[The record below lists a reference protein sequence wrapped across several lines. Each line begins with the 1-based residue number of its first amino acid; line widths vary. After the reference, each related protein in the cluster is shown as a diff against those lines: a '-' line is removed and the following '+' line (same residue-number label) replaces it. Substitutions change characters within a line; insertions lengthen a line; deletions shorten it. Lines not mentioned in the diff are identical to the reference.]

1 MSVSFGVEFE
11 FDYVDQNNHRVVY
24 HGAEPTYLA
33 PNWYFQNDPTA
44 SSELRSPVF
53 TNLEDFVN
61 QCNSQFKAMVER
73 NPRLIPYM
81 CNERGRS
88 LGQHMHVGK
97 PNLRLTHET
106 KKRLAKAVVGFYPL
120 LASIHAQP
128 IPSHRGLTTVYARSL
143 VYYGDIISTDH
154 YCEISDSH
162 VGTVEFRLYDCNI
175 PQASLTC
182 AWITTELAKKALRN
196 RSLNDGS
203 NIDLRAYDLERANA
217 LRYGLIG
224 LNVTD
229 YLRRLKAVIGNA
241 EIPNIPAIREA
252 LYLMARYRL
261 NFYGAWKYSNV
272 KPYDY
277 FKAQLNDC
285 SRFLENI
292 LTIGDAQHTDKI
304 SQWVSEAQQIENLD
318 QLIGLS
324 IGVDRSLA
332 QTLTEAIEQR
342 LEAQPSMVR
351 RLNQNVS
358 IGLGRSQIRT
368 CLERG
373 YYRIVRINELS
384 TLNAS
389 QVAEYI
395 SNLLA
400 HHGDGVVNPMSAQE
414 IISTDFRFYVLVAYD
429 RISGAEQICGAIS
442 IHMRS
447 GEIRS
452 LVVDRRFRRLG
463 IARALLAHVI
473 ELAREHNLARV
484 YTYVRRGNEP
494 SANLFASLGF
504 RIEGGNDRSYMMV
517 KELRSV

>member
-1 MSVSFGVEFE
+1 
-11 FDYVDQNNHRVVY
+11 
-24 HGAEPTYLA
+24 
-33 PNWYFQNDPTA
+33 
-44 SSELRSPVF
+44 
-53 TNLEDFVN
+53 
-61 QCNSQFKAMVER
+61 MVEQ
-73 NPRLIPYM
+73 NPRLIPFM
-81 CNERGRS
+81 CNDRGRS

-106 KKRLAKAVVGFYPL
+106 KKKLAKAVVGFYPL

-128 IPSHRGLTTVYARSL
+128 IPSHRGLTTIYARSL
-143 VYYGDIISTDH
+143 VYYGDVISTDH

-182 AWITTELAKKALRN
+182 AWITMELAKRAF
-196 RSLNDGS
+196 RSSNIDDGS

-241 EIPNIPAIREA
+241 EIPNVPALKEA

-277 FKAQLNDC
+277 MKAQLNDC

-292 LTIGDAQHTDKI
+292 LTVNDAQHRDKI
-304 SQWVSEAQQIENLD
+304 SQWISEAQQIENLD

-332 QTLTEAIEQR
+332 QALTESIEQR
-342 LEAQPSMVR
+342 LEAQPNMVR
-351 RLNQNVS
+351 SIS
-358 IGLGRSQIRT
+358 IGLGRSEVRT
-368 CLERG
+368 ALERG
-373 YYRIVRINELS
+373 HYRIVRINELS
-384 TLNAS
+384 TLNVR
-389 QVAEYI
+389 QVAEHI
-395 SNLLA
+395 SNLLV
-400 HHGDGVVNPMSAQE
+400 HHGDGVVNPMFAE
-414 IISTDFRFYVLVAYD
+414 EVISTDFRFYVFVAYD
-429 RISGAEQICGAIS
+429 RASNREQICGAIS

-463 IARALLAHVI
+463 IARALLLHVM
-473 ELAREHNLARV
+473 ELAAEHNLPRV
-484 YTYVRRGNEP
+484 YAYVRRENEA
-494 SANLFASLGF
+494 SINLFASLGF
-504 RIEGGNDRSYMMV
+504 RIEGGNDRSHLMV
-517 KELRSV
+517 KELRSE